1 MTEQFDE
8 NTIVLSFDVEWAGP
22 IIVNDILVELDKR
35 GLVGTFFCT
44 HDGIEVP
51 GHERALH
58 PNFRR
63 DGDSIRQL
71 RKHFGG
77 EFDELSDDNV
87 IQQVLET
94 TWKFC
99 PEAVGLRTHSLYFE
113 LKLLAVMKQL
123 GLVYDSSCMLPF
135 QGHISP
141 FSTMWGIT
149 EIPIYYM
156 DHMDLVN
163 GLTSFRVSDLALD
176 QKGVKVFNFHPTLI
190 YLNAESDEAYQNA
203 KTDYAD
209 PAALRKRRYAGRG
222 TRSLFL
228 DLLDEIASGSFNAM
242 TMAELSARWENS
254 QGPD

>member
-1 MTEQFDE
+1 MTVQSDE

-22 IIVNDILVELDKR
+22 AIVNDILAELDKR
-35 GLVGTFFCT
+35 GLAGTFFCT
-44 HDGIEVP
+44 HNGIDVP

-63 DGDSIRQL
+63 DGDTIRQL
-71 RKHFGG
+71 QKKFGP
-77 EFDELSDDNV
+77 EFDKLSDDDV
-87 IQQVLET
+87 IRQVLET
-94 TWKFC
+94 TWNFC

-113 LKLLAVMKQL
+113 LKLLAMMKQL
-123 GLVYDSSCMLPF
+123 GLDYDSSCMLPL

-163 GLTSFRVSDLALD
+163 GLTGFRVDDLKLD
-176 QKGVKVFNFHPTLI
+176 QKGLKVFNFHPTLI
-190 YLNAESDEAYQNA
+190 YLNAESDESYQKA
-203 KTDYAD
+203 KLDYTDPD
-209 PAALRKRRYAGRG
+209 ALLKKRFTGRG

-228 DLLDEIASGSFNAM
+228 DLLDTMASGSFKTM
-242 TMAELSARWENS
+242 TMAELSIDWKNNFVP
-254 QGPD
+254 G